1 MTSGVLFTLTY
12 FSSKIMA
19 TVPFYTMP
27 KESKFGSLDKSSPC
41 IVCCGRSLTLNTRHA
56 HLSTQYY
63 NKQSVLLGDPAPYC
77 YHCKTSH
84 DIDMLSRTKVYLTT
98 STLYGVP
105 FLGDWPGLAMHC
117 DWEAVSGGTLDTMRR
132 VWERAYMDHALPVDT
147 IMIAGLNDIRPI
159 VKSVYDFR
167 ANPTNQPDN
176 EVVCH
181 LAQELFMEKVSR
193 IWTIMKDHC
202 KAKDTDDTLAISRI
216 LHVPALYWTEDDG
229 DLPHPKYVNYK
240 AVVDA
245 INVSITAYNKEIG
258 SPHAPNLQRTG
269 QRGLG
274 RGDRRKYI
282 YSRFREDT
290 KWNMMH
296 FADKYRIEIATRLYQ
311 YFEIRT
317 PKTVNYLDFKA

>member
-1 MTSGVLFTLTY
+1 MT
-12 FSSKIMA
+12 
-19 TVPFYTMP
+19 TVPFYSMP
-27 KESKFGSLDKSSPC
+27 KDSKFGSLDKSAPC

-63 NKQSVLLGDPAPYC
+63 NKQSLLQGDTTPYC

-84 DIDMLSRTKVYLTT
+84 MIDNMSRIKVFLTT

-105 FLGDWPGLAMHC
+105 FLGEWPGLAIHC
-117 DWEAVSGGTLDTMRR
+117 DWEAVSGGNLDTMRR
-132 VWERAYMDHALPVDT
+132 VWERAYSEQSLPVDT
-147 IMIAGLNDIRPI
+147 MMVAGLNDIKHI

-167 ANPTNQPDN
+167 ADPSNQPDN

-181 LAQELFMEKVSR
+181 MAQEIFMEKVSR
-193 IWTIMKDHC
+193 IWSTMQVHC
-202 KAKDTDDTLAISRI
+202 KSKDTDDTLAVSRL
-216 LHVPALYWTEDDG
+216 LHVPALYWTKDDG
-229 DLPHPKYVNYK
+229 DLPHPDYVNYK
-240 AVVDA
+240 A
-245 INVSITAYNKEIG
+245 INVSITSYNKEIG

-274 RGDRRKYI
+274 RGDRGDRGKYI
-282 YSRFREDT
+282 FGRFREDI

-317 PKTVNYLDFKA
+317 PKAVNYLDY